1 MILHDLYVKTAL
13 TNLRTISDNFRT
25 GKWIAFS
32 KWLQRLE
39 QEKKWT
45 AGDKKKAKSY
55 LNRLLSTSGA
65 IQGFLVCNIEFLIS
79 NINQQKEEQPNLANL
94 WEEMIDWLKEKQA
107 LGATDIV
114 LDGQN
119 RLKFAIVG
127 FMTNKLG
134 INLNIDGEEKSNVF
148 YQDLD
153 TETKKQVD
161 EHQVLLSIAVGG
173 NIVSVVQSL
182 IAINEGEPWGPNEK
196 RSVMLTPISYHI
208 NRLGSHPSVVALN
221 KKLKGKVFSGEKY
234 ALEKKG
240 DIRFIA
246 EHLHYLRN
254 GKPGSETSLTAMYN
268 AKDEKIKGQL
278 ARLDKMF
285 LWISKYLSQKLID
298 KIESKEVYRDLYL
311 FTSMLTDNTVTNSQ
325 EVNYNIPLK
334 QIQSPEIYL
343 EKVIDSVK
351 EMLADKSQFVAST
364 DKKGNTVYKVADA
377 KPQTFYVYHKNST
390 DIDLRGRERLFMTTF
405 NKILDECVN
414 EGVIVTE
421 NPRKIDKFTKMQV
434 EQKYNGDIYERYPT
448 ENLETLNGKEIDH
461 FVSVRNYG
469 LNDVENLNYTA
480 KSHNRKLGAK

>member
-1 MILHDLYVKTAL
+1 MIQQDLYVKTAL

-55 LNRLLSTSGA
+55 LNRLLSTNGA
-65 IQGFLVCNIEFLIS
+65 IQGFLVCNIDFLIS
-79 NINQQKEEQPNLANL
+79 NINQQKDEQPNLANL
-94 WEEMIDWLKEKQA
+94 WEEMVDWLIEKKT

-134 INLNIDGEEKSNVF
+134 INLNIDGDEKSNVF
-148 YQDLD
+148 YKDLD
-153 TETKKQVD
+153 TDTKKQVD
-161 EHQVLLSIAVGG
+161 EHQVLLSIAIGG

-182 IAINEGEPWGPNEK
+182 IAINEGEPWSENEK
-196 RSVMLTPISYHI
+196 RSVTLTPISYHI
-208 NRLGSHPSVVALN
+208 NRLSSHPSVVALN
-221 KKLKGKVFSGEKY
+221 KKLSGKVFSGEKY

-268 AKDEKIKGQL
+268 AKDEKIKEQL
-278 ARLDKMF
+278 TQLDKMF
-285 LWISKYLSQKLID
+285 LWISKHLSQKLID
-298 KIESKEVYRDLYL
+298 KIESKEVFRDLFL
-311 FTSMLTDNTVTNSQ
+311 FTSMLTDNTVPNS
-325 EVNYNIPLK
+325 ENVNYNIPLK

-343 EKVIDSVK
+343 EKVINSVK
-351 EMLADKSQFVAST
+351 EMLADKSQFIAST
-364 DKKGNTVYKVADA
+364 DKKGRTVYKVADA

-390 DIDLRGRERLFMTTF
+390 EIDLRGRERLFITTF

-434 EQKYNGDIYERYPT
+434 EQKYDGDIYERYPT

>member
-1 MILHDLYVKTAL
+1 MIQYDLYVKTAL

-45 AGDKKKAKSY
+45 AKDKKKAKSY
-55 LNRLLSTSGA
+55 LNRLLSTQGA

-79 NINQQKEEQPNLANL
+79 NINQQKEDQPNLANL
-94 WEEMIDWLKEKQA
+94 WEEMVDWLKEKQA

-127 FMTNKLG
+127 FMSNQLG
-134 INLNIDGEEKSNVF
+134 ISLNIDGEEKSNVF
-148 YQDLD
+148 YKDLD
-153 TETKKQVD
+153 TDTKKQVD
-161 EHQVLLSIAVGG
+161 EHQVLLSVAIGG
-173 NIVSVVQSL
+173 DIISVVQSL
-182 IAINEGEPWGPNEK
+182 IAINEGEPWSDNEK
-196 RSVMLTPISYHI
+196 RSVTLTPISYHI
-208 NRLGSHPSVVALN
+208 NRLSSHPSIVSLN
-221 KKLKGKVFSGEKY
+221 KKLGNKVFSGEKY

-254 GKPGSETSLTAMYN
+254 SKVGSETSLTSMYN
-268 AKDEKIKGQL
+268 AKDENIKDQL
-278 ARLDKMF
+278 KRLDKMF
-285 LWISKYLSQKLID
+285 LWVAKNLSQKLID
-298 KIESKEVYRDLYL
+298 KIESKEVYRDLFL
-311 FTSMLTDNTVTNSQ
+311 FTAMLTDKTVTNS
-325 EVNYNIPLK
+325 ENINYTIPLK

-351 EMLADKSQFVAST
+351 EMLADPNQFQSST

-377 KPQTFYVYHKNST
+377 KPQTFYVYHKNSAEV
-390 DIDLRGRERLFMTTF
+390 DLRGRERLFTTTF
-405 NKILDECVN
+405 NKILDELVD
-414 EGVIVTE
+414 EGAIVTE

-434 EQKYNGDIYERYPT
+434 EQKYEGDIYERYPT
-448 ENLETLNGKEIDH
+448 ENLESLNGKEIDH
-461 FVSVRNYG
+461 FVSVKNFG
-469 LNDVENLNYTA
+469 QNAVDNLNYTA